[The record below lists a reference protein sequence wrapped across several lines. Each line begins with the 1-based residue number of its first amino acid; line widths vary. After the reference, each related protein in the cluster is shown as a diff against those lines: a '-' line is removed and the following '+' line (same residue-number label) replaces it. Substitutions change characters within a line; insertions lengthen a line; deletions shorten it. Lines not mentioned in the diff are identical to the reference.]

1 MAIQRGVKQGDIMSP
16 LLFNCGLG
24 VAMNRWKRQLVAH
37 GFDVNRLGRLTNI
50 RYADDLILFPKSSA
64 ELVDMIE
71 LLSEEFAQ
79 IALTLDLAKKIVTTF
94 TLQNPTMIQVG
105 NVFLEVSVG
114 DDVHKYL
121 GKILTG
127 DLRNRGRLV
136 IAHRRKVC
144 WGKFHKHAH
153 IPLNK
158 NELL

>member
-1 MAIQRGVKQGDIMSP
+1 
-16 LLFNCGLG
+16 
-24 VAMNRWKRQLVAH
+24 
-37 GFDVNRLGRLTNI
+37 
-50 RYADDLILFPKSSA
+50 
-64 ELVDMIE
+64 
-71 LLSEEFAQ
+71 
-79 IALTLDLAKKIVTTF
+79 
-94 TLQNPTMIQVG
+94 MIQVG

-153 IPLNK
+153 ILLNK
-158 NELL
+158 HVSLQFRLKFFEAIIAPTILYGMATTPPTKIDTLKLDALRRRM